1 MNPNTISKIFRIP
14 EKLKISLLCVILET
28 QYGGTLIYFSES
40 HSFKYVSMSLTM
52 CYDYQSIIKVIV
64 QIFNAKLLEISLT
77 IFYSYQNN
85 FIYNVDCL

>member
-40 HSFKYVSMSLTM
+40 HSFKYVSMDLIM
-52 CYDYQSIIKVIV
+52 CYDYQSTMYNQSYRTNFQCKITRN
-64 QIFNAKLLEISLT
+64 FFDNLL
-77 IFYSYQNN
+77 
-85 FIYNVDCL
+85 FIPKQFHL